1 MNGRSRR
8 HRRANVKIA
17 GGLVLVAATV
27 AAAAVALIA
36 ASHGPTLA
44 AQPASFNAGVGHH
57 SRSVNEWGLMN
68 SAAND
73 SGGLAESSLMQL
85 ASVNQQT
92 FSQTT
97 KHGRTLD
104 MQRGVAVFASKHFL
118 ILRSKNG
125 SLHLWVLSRA
135 TKFVNA
141 STTTASPSASASP
154 SPSPSPSSTSPSS
167 TSASSTS
174 ATTPAADDTNPLV
187 SLFEGDG
194 TAGQSMMT
202 PSAQPESATVQ
213 VPGTDLTVTVT
224 ITENTANVAQTG
236 TMPATGSSVADPAT
250 MTESAWMTAGSK
262 TDLTRG
268 DLVMVVGTRSHGL
281 LHADI
286 VLYMPQNAGD
296 ATPSPTP
303 SPSVSVSVSASPTP
317 SPSASPS
324 PIVSGFP
331 F

>member
-1 MNGRSRR
+1 
-8 HRRANVKIA
+8 
-17 GGLVLVAATV
+17 
-27 AAAAVALIA
+27 
-36 ASHGPTLA
+36 
-44 AQPASFNAGVGHH
+44 
-57 SRSVNEWGLMN
+57 
-68 SAAND
+68 
-73 SGGLAESSLMQL
+73 
-85 ASVNQQT
+85 
-92 FSQTT
+92 
-97 KHGRTLD
+97 
-104 MQRGVAVFASKHFL
+104 
-118 ILRSKNG
+118 
-125 SLHLWVLSRA
+125 
-135 TKFVNA
+135 
-141 STTTASPSASASP
+141 
-154 SPSPSPSSTSPSS
+154 
-167 TSASSTS
+167 
-174 ATTPAADDTNPLV
+174 
-187 SLFEGDG
+187 
-194 TAGQSMMT
+194 MT